1 MNKKVFCLALGAL
14 LLALRFPVEAQPAGK
29 VPRIG
34 FLGGARPSG
43 GEFLL
48 EAFRQGL
55 RDLGYVEG
63 KSILIEW
70 RNAEGKLDRLPHLAA
85 DLVRH
90 KVDVIVAGAGE
101 HGALAAKQATSTIP
115 IVFPVSADPVGTGLV
130 ASLAR
135 PGGNITGLSILGA
148 EVGGK
153 RLELIKEVVP
163 KASRVAVLWNAS
175 NPAKAIELKDTQA
188 AAVPLRVTLQSVQVR
203 GPNDF
208 DSAFSAIIKGRPDAL
223 ITFSETLTLGHQ
235 KRIVDFAAKNRLP
248 MISEIREFAEAGG
261 LMTYGASLSDN
272 FRRAATYVDK
282 ILKGTKPADLP
293 VEQPMKFEL
302 VINLKTAKQIGLTI
316 PPNVL
321 VRADKVIK

>member
-34 FLGGARPSG
+34 FLGGGRPG

-70 RNAEGKLDRLPHLAA
+70 RNVEGKLDRLPHLAA

-115 IVFPVSADPVGTGLV
+115 IVFPVSADPVGIGLV

-135 PGGNITGLSILGA
+135 PGGNITGLSIFGA

-153 RLELIKEVVP
+153 RLDLIKEVVP
-163 KASRVAVLWNAS
+163 KASRVAVLWNAGS
-175 NPAKAIELKDTQA
+175 HAKAIELKDTQA
-188 AAVPLRVTLQSVQVR
+188 AAVPLGVTLQSVQVR

-293 VEQPMKFEL
+293 VEQPTKFEF

-321 VRADKVIK
+321 VRADKVIR